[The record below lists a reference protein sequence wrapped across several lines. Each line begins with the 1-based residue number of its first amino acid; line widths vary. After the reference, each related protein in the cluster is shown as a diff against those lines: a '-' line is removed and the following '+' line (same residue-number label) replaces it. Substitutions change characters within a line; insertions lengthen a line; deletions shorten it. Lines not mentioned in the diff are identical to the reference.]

1 MLDWH
6 ECEKSGHLVTH
17 GNKGN
22 YWILDLGL
30 VYLELINATPSGPD
44 IEKIGTF
51 TEVSDAKWVAERWD
65 KA

>member
-30 VYLELINATPSGPD
+30 VYLELINATPSAPD
-44 IEKIGTF
+44 RDWETF
-51 TEVSDAKWVAERWD
+51 KSLLIFATAC
-65 KA
+65 